1 MTFLN
6 CSSIGNSN
14 NAQKTIH
21 IFMHDYEIFIEEIN
35 PCGGEKHS
43 QKTLIEAEAASPE
56 AYVKEN
62 GRYPILET
70 TTTDKGDV
78 VIVTGDNQGTFVR
91 YTFTE

>member
-1 MTFLN
+1 MIFLN

-43 QKTLIEAEAASPE
+43 QKTLI
-56 AYVKEN
+56 
-62 GRYPILET
+62 
-70 TTTDKGDV
+70 
-78 VIVTGDNQGTFVR
+78 
-91 YTFTE
+91 